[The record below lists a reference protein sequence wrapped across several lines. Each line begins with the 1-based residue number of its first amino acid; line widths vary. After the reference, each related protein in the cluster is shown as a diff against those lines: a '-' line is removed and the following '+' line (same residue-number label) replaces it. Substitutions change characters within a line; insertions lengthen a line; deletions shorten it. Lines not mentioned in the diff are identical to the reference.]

1 MVFENLSLMTLIYV
15 ALVYFLGGLTQG
27 VLGVGLIT
35 VVIAL
40 LSFVFDVKLTIALVL
55 VPTLVTSFFQMI
67 NGGNLKK
74 IIPDVRV
81 YLIFSTTLIIPG
93 VWLLKSLNSNLILV
107 FIAIILFS
115 NSALSLMNK
124 KISISSYQHP
134 LSQSSMGSLNGFII
148 GLTSIYTM
156 PFVFLLQSLQYP
168 KEKAVQ
174 FMGLAFV
181 LYSSMQ
187 LITFSSMQL
196 IDWKTFIPSL
206 LVTLPVVIGFFV
218 GKKIRSYISETFFR
232 KLFHLMLI
240 IMSIVIILNVI

>member
-1 MVFENLSLMTLIYV
+1 MEFENLSLMTLIYV

-124 KISISSYQHP
+124 KISIPSYQHP

-240 IMSIVIILNVI
+240 IMSIIIILNVI

>member
-1 MVFENLSLMTLIYV
+1 MEFENLSLMTLIYV

-67 NGGNLKK
+67 NGRNLKK

-124 KISISSYQHP
+124 KISIPSYQHP

>member
-124 KISISSYQHP
+124 KISIPSYQHP

-187 LITFSSMQL
+187 LITFNSMQL

>member
-1 MVFENLSLMTLIYV
+1 MVFENLSLTTLIYV

-124 KISISSYQHP
+124 KISIPSYQHP

>member
-1 MVFENLSLMTLIYV
+1 MIFENLSFMTLLYIAV
-15 ALVYFLGGLTQG
+15 VYFLGGFTQG

-40 LSFVFDVKLTIALVL
+40 LSFVLDVKLTIALVL
-55 VPTLVTSFFQMI
+55 VPTLVTGFFQMI

-74 IIPDVRV
+74 IIPDVKV
-81 YLIFSTTLIIPG
+81 YLIFSTALIIPG

-124 KISISSYQHP
+124 NISIPSYQHP
-134 LSQSSMGSLNGFII
+134 LSQSTMGSLNGFII

-196 IDWKTFIPSL
+196 IDGRTFIPSL
-206 LVTLPVVIGFFV
+206 LVTIPVVIGFFV
-218 GKKIRSYISETFFR
+218 GKKIRSYISETVFR
-232 KLFHLMLI
+232 KLFHLMLV
-240 IMSIVIILNVI
+240 IMSVVIILNVI

>member
-124 KISISSYQHP
+124 KISIPSYQHP

-174 FMGLAFV
+174 LMGLAFV

>member
-124 KISISSYQHP
+124 KISIPSYQHP

-218 GKKIRSYISETFFR
+218 GKKIRSHISETVFR

>member
-1 MVFENLSLMTLIYV
+1 MEFENLSLTTLIYV

-124 KISISSYQHP
+124 KISIPSYQHP

>member
-1 MVFENLSLMTLIYV
+1 MEFENLSLMTLIYV

-124 KISISSYQHP
+124 KISIPSYQHP

>member
-1 MVFENLSLMTLIYV
+1 MEFENLSLMTLIYV

-124 KISISSYQHP
+124 KISIPSYQHP

-206 LVTLPVVIGFFV
+206 LVTLAVVIGFFV

>member
-124 KISISSYQHP
+124 KISIPSYQHP

-240 IMSIVIILNVI
+240 IMSIIIILNVI

>member
-124 KISISSYQHP
+124 KISIPSYQHP

-196 IDWKTFIPSL
+196 IDWKAFIPSL

>member
-1 MVFENLSLMTLIYV
+1 MEFENLSLMTLIYV

-81 YLIFSTTLIIPG
+81 YLIFSTILIIPG

-124 KISISSYQHP
+124 KISIPSYQHP

>member
-1 MVFENLSLMTLIYV
+1 MEFENLSLMTLIYV

-124 KISISSYQHP
+124 KISIPSYQHP

-218 GKKIRSYISETFFR
+218 GKKIRSYISDTFFR

>member
-1 MVFENLSLMTLIYV
+1 MIFENLSFMTLLYIAV
-15 ALVYFLGGLTQG
+15 VYFLGGFTQG

-40 LSFVFDVKLTIALVL
+40 LSFVLDVKLTIALVL
-55 VPTLVTSFFQMI
+55 VPTLVTFQMI

-74 IIPDVRV
+74 IIPDVKV
-81 YLIFSTTLIIPG
+81 YLIFSTALIFPG
-93 VWLLKSLNSNLILV
+93 VWLLKSLNSDLILV

-124 KISISSYQHP
+124 NISIPSYQYP
-134 LSQSSMGSLNGFII
+134 LSQSTMGSLNGFII

-196 IDWKTFIPSL
+196 IDGKTFVPSL
-206 LVTLPVVIGFFV
+206 LVTILVVIGFFV
-218 GKKIRSYISETFFR
+218 GKKIRSYISETVFR
-232 KLFHLMLI
+232 KLFHLMLV

>member
-1 MVFENLSLMTLIYV
+1 MEFENLSLMTLIYV

-124 KISISSYQHP
+124 KISIPSYQHP
-134 LSQSSMGSLNGFII
+134 ISQSSMGSLNGFII